1 MRFEPGKGRR
11 FFQEQLQL
19 MSSGQVDKLIAEH
32 YHPEAVMVTFD
43 GIRRGPEE
51 LRRYYMER
59 LASLEQVTGLTVT
72 YYVET
77 EDCILFKAEL
87 QAVREHVHADNVL
100 YFRDGQI
107 YRHFALT
114 ILEGFDYEA
123 HGTRWVDVPALATG
137 EPAAESE
144 VRT

>member
-1 MRFEPGKGRR
+1 MRFEPGKGRE

-19 MSSGQVDKLIAEH
+19 MSSGQIDRLIAEH

-43 GIRRGPEE
+43 GIRRGPDE
-51 LRRYYMER
+51 LHRYYTER
-59 LASLEQVTGLTVT
+59 LASLQQVTQLAVT

-87 QAVREHVHADNVL
+87 QAVRAHVHADNAL

-107 YRHFALT
+107 YRHIALT
-114 ILEGFDYEA
+114 ILEGFDYHA
-123 HGTRWVDVPALATG
+123 HGTRWADISTHAAG
-137 EPAAESE
+137 EPAANPEA
-144 VRT
+144 RT